1 MRAYV
6 FAFAAMILVAFST
19 LSFAQPVEV
28 APKNP
33 PVVRGNG
40 GGDCDELRKACLNK
54 GELGEKARETAL
66 NIANAAKVSN
76 EIDRPA

>member
-19 LSFAQPVEV
+19 LSFAQPVQGG
-28 APKNP
+28 PKNP

-54 GELGEKARETAL
+54 GELGEKGVGNCAQYREL
-66 NIANAAKVSN
+66 CKGQH
-76 EIDRPA
+76 

>member
-6 FAFAAMILVAFST
+6 FAFAAMVLVAFST
-19 LSFAQPVEV
+19 PSLAQPVEV

-33 PVVRGNG
+33 PVARSSG

-54 GELGEKARETAL
+54 GELGEKGEGNCAQYRERC
-66 NIANAAKVSN
+66 KGQQ
-76 EIDRPA
+76 

>member
-6 FAFAAMILVAFST
+6 FAFAAMILVAYST

-54 GELGEKARETAL
+54 GELGEKGEGNCAQYRERC
-66 NIANAAKVSN
+66 KGQQ
-76 EIDRPA
+76 